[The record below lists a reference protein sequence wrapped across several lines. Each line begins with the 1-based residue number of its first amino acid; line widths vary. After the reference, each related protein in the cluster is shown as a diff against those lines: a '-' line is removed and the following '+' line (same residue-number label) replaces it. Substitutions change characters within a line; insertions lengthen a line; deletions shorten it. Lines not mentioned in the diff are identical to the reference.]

1 MRAVVQR
8 VRRAAVEVDDRI
20 VTHIEAGGLVLL
32 GIGQGDTAEDAHW
45 LARKIG
51 RLRIFDDSEGRMNL
65 DARAVGGQWLVV
77 SQFTLLADCRGGHRP
92 SFIDA
97 APPEVA
103 EMLYLRFVEALRAEG
118 AEVRTGVFRA
128 QMQVHLT
135 NDGPVTLVV
144 DTPPRH

>member
-8 VRRAAVEVDDRI
+8 VRHAAVEVAGRVVADI
-20 VTHIEAGGLVLL
+20 GAGGLVLL
-32 GIGQGDTAEDAHW
+32 GIDRADTVTEAEW

-51 RLRIFDDSEGRMNL
+51 RLRMFDDAEGRMNL
-65 DARAVGGQWLVV
+65 DIRAAGGQWLVV
-77 SQFTLLADCRGGHRP
+77 SQFTLLADCLGGHRP
-92 SFIDA
+92 SFIAA

-103 EMLYLRFVEALRAEG
+103 EPLYLRFVEALRAEG
-118 AEVRTGVFRA
+118 ADVRTGVFRA